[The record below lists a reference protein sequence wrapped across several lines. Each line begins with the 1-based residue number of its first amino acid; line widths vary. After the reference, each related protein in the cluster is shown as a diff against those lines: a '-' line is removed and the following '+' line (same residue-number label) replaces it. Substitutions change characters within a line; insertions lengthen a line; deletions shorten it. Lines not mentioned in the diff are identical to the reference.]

1 MGCVISDATFHIFG
15 EVVTYQPS
23 VRKILSVDLR
33 RVWAAY
39 TDFDSV
45 EPILFTDTDTDMAY
59 RYLTNTD
66 IDTHRP
72 LRIHSDKDTD
82 TCLMFLIHV
91 SKIYFLRARFVMR
104 AFVYVSCTC
113 VHARFFLE
121 IFSVVTSY
129 IMSLSFKFCN
139 DPSFY

>member
-91 SKIYFLRARFVMR
+91 SKI
-104 AFVYVSCTC
+104 
-113 VHARFFLE
+113 
-121 IFSVVTSY
+121 
-129 IMSLSFKFCN
+129 
-139 DPSFY
+139 